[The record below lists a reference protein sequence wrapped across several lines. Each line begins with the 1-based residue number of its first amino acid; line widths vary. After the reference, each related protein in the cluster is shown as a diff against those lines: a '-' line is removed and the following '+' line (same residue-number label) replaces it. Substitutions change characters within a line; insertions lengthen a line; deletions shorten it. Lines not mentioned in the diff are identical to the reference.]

1 VSSLRPR
8 EGVALIQLSATVTHG
23 SSGGPLFRSS
33 DWRVIG
39 IIHGGVKQ
47 EIASG
52 LNLAV
57 SVEEVYR
64 RFGTT

>member
-1 VSSLRPR
+1 M
-8 EGVALIQLSATVTHG
+8 
-23 SSGGPLFRSS
+23 
-33 DWRVIG
+33 VIG

-52 LNLAV
+52 LNFAV

-64 RFGTT
+64 RFSKKR